1 MKISILCSDSSHPI
15 FSQLQNWAS
24 QHAGAHDVAV
34 ETRRKDLA
42 GGDVLF
48 LVSCHEL
55 IPLSVRAKYAKTLV
69 LHASD
74 LPQGRGWSPHIWSVL
89 ENQSRIVVSLL
100 EADDPPDTGAI
111 WAKVGFDLE
120 GHELY
125 DEINAKLFDTELKL
139 LDLAVRD
146 FDRIQ
151 PTPQSETGASYHRR
165 RLPEDSRI
173 DINASID
180 QQFALL
186 RVCDPL
192 RYPAYFEKDG
202 HTYEI
207 VLRKRAQ
214 GN

>member
-1 MKISILCSDSSHPI
+1 MKVSILCSDRGHPI
-15 FSQLQNWAS
+15 FPQLQKWAS
-24 QHAGAHDVAV
+24 RHAGLHEVAV
-34 ETRRKDLA
+34 ETKSQDLI

-55 IPLSVRAKYAKTLV
+55 ISPSLRAKYRKTLL

-100 EADDPPDTGAI
+100 EADEPVDTGAI
-111 WAKVGFDLE
+111 WAKVAFELE

-125 DEINAKLFDTELKL
+125 DEINAKLFDAELKL
-139 LDLAVRD
+139 LDVAVRD

-151 PTPQSETGASYHRR
+151 PTLQPATGTSYYRR
-165 RLPEDSRI
+165 RVPEDSKI

-186 RVCDPL
+186 RVCDPA

-202 HTYEI
+202 YTYEI
-207 VLRKRAQ
+207 ILRKLARR
-214 GN
+214 N